1 VKVVFAVAG
10 TLVAA
15 VLVATLGD
23 GRGHEALLAAR
34 HAQEQQLA
42 GSWAADHKGMM
53 RLSALHKLSAKHASL
68 ATFLATKAPGDQS
81 SDDDESGAGDVKET
95 VANKL
100 FGAEAGSGGNAA
112 APPYEVE
119 EDSDVGQ
126 FPHCRPCD
134 LTVCGGSCVLEGCVV
149 LAGRKRELLV
159 VRGCDLC
166 SAASVRLPVETEK
179 AADASVLRVDGT
191 AGNFLAGIA
200 VSNFPGD
207 YIAGTDSNDY
217 TEDLERRMEIHRWGW
232 EEKEEE
238 GIDLQL
244 ATRERVQ
251 TNEAKSKRVG

>member
-1 VKVVFAVAG
+1 M
-10 TLVAA
+10 AA

-53 RLSALHKLSAKHASL
+53 RLAALHKLWAKQS
-68 ATFLATKAPGDQS
+68 LATKAPGDQS

-119 EDSDVGQ
+119 EDSDVG
-126 FPHCRPCD
+126 
-134 LTVCGGSCVLEGCVV
+134 
-149 LAGRKRELLV
+149 
-159 VRGCDLC
+159 
-166 SAASVRLPVETEK
+166 
-179 AADASVLRVDGT
+179 
-191 AGNFLAGIA
+191 IA

-207 YIAGTDSNDY
+207 YVAGTDSNDY
-217 TEDLERRMEIHRWGW
+217 TEDLERRMEIHRGSVVAAQLDPDNADPVM
-232 EEKEEE
+232 KGYFDTANKKLNMP
-238 GIDLQL
+238 GIPGGQYP
-244 ATRERVQ
+244 
-251 TNEAKSKRVG
+251 